1 LKKKDKNYDC
11 GTMVRYL
18 TAPVLAAVAV
28 LIVCWTCSADAAAL
42 NVEEQLQLLQAKVNQ
57 LEAQVQQ
64 HVSIFP
70 K

>member
-1 LKKKDKNYDC
+1 
-11 GTMVRYL
+11 MVSYL
-18 TAPVLAAVAV
+18 TVPVLAAVVV
-28 LIVCWTCSADAAAL
+28 LVALTCSADSAAL

>member
-1 LKKKDKNYDC
+1 
-11 GTMVRYL
+11 MVRYL
-18 TAPVLAAVAV
+18 TVPVLAAVVV
-28 LIVCWTCSADAAAL
+28 LVVCWTCPVDAAAL

>member
-1 LKKKDKNYDC
+1 
-11 GTMVRYL
+11 MVRFL
-18 TAPVLAAVAV
+18 TVPVLAAVVV
-28 LIVCWTCSADAAAL
+28 LIVCWTCSADAAL